1 MPSLLGKLLLR
12 RYVGRL
18 KSIAKRRGD
27 KNGVGFLTPQ
37 GEEEA
42 RAIGR
47 EIFDLGGHESMV
59 YVCERIRD
67 EMGAVPY
74 RELEVAWNG
83 IGRWR
88 K

>member
-1 MPSLLGKLLLR
+1 MPNFMGKLLLS
-12 RYVGRL
+12 RYVRRL
-18 KSIAKRRGD
+18 KSIAKRHGNKD
-27 KNGVGFLTPQ
+27 GVGFLTPE

-47 EIFDLGGHESMV
+47 KIFDLGGHESMV

-67 EMGAVPY
+67 ELGAVPY

>member
-1 MPSLLGKLLLR
+1 MPNFMGKLLLG
-12 RYVGRL
+12 RYVMRL
-18 KSIAKRRGD
+18 KDVAKRRGD
-27 KNGVGFLTPQ
+27 QNGVGFLTPE
-37 GEEEA
+37 GEAEA
-42 RAIGR
+42 RAIGQQ
-47 EIFDLGGHESMV
+47 IFDLGGHESMV

-67 EMGAVPY
+67 ELGAVPY